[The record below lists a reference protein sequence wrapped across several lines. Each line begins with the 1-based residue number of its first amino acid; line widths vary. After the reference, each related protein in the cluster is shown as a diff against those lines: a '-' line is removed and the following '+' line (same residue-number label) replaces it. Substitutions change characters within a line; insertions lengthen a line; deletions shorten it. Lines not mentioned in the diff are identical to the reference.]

1 MLTAMVDR
9 DHVDR
14 AHWDAAESGAEL
26 VSEGEYAEA
35 IAELSQVVSR
45 EPDNPYAL
53 FFLGAALFETGEP
66 SRALKA
72 YLEALKHR
80 PEYLGALIGAG
91 WALHALGRYKEALKV
106 GRQLLLKSKDD
117 SDGLYLLGLCHYA
130 LGDSAA
136 ALGYLNR
143 FLNTR
148 PEIEVAL
155 EVEGLIKVLRGEVQA
170 APNARALSDD
180 DDDE

>member
-1 MLTAMVDR
+1 MDR

-14 AHWDAAESGAEL
+14 AHWDSAEEGAEL
-26 VSEGEYAEA
+26 VSEGEYAAA
-35 IAELSQVVSR
+35 IAALGEVVSR

-53 FFLGAALFETGEP
+53 FFLGAALFETGELQ
-66 SRALKA
+66 RALKA

-80 PEYLGALIGAG
+80 PEYQGALIGAG

-106 GRQLLLKSKDD
+106 GRQLLLKVKEDP
-117 SDGLYLLGLCHYA
+117 DGLYLLGLCHYA
-130 LGDSAA
+130 MGDGAA

-143 FLNTR
+143 FINTR

-155 EVEGLIKVLRGEVQA
+155 EVEGLIKVLRGELQA
-170 APNARALSDD
+170 MPGARPLPE
-180 DDDE
+180 DDEE

>member
-1 MLTAMVDR
+1 MDR

-14 AHWDAAESGAEL
+14 AHWDSAEEGAEL
-26 VSEGEYAEA
+26 VSEGEYAAA
-35 IAELSQVVSR
+35 ISALTQVVSR
-45 EPDNPYAL
+45 EPENPYAL
-53 FFLGAALFETGEP
+53 FFLGAALFESGEP
-66 SRALKA
+66 QRALKA

-80 PEYLGALIGAG
+80 PEYQGALIGAG

-106 GRQLLLKSKDD
+106 GRQLLLKVKDD
-117 SDGLYLLGLCHYA
+117 PDGLYLLGLCHYA
-130 LGDSAA
+130 MGDAAA
-136 ALGYLNR
+136 ALGYLTR

-170 APNARALSDD
+170 LNGQHLP
-180 DDDE
+180 DDDEE

>member
-1 MLTAMVDR
+1 MDR

-14 AHWDAAESGAEL
+14 AHWDSAEEGAEL
-26 VSEGEYAEA
+26 VSEGEYPAA
-35 IAELSQVVSR
+35 IAALSQVVTC

-53 FFLGAALFETGEP
+53 FFLGAALFETGELQ
-66 SRALKA
+66 RALKA

-106 GRQLLLKSKDD
+106 GHQLLAKVKEDP
-117 SDGLYLLGLCHYA
+117 DGLYLLGLCHYA
-130 LGDSAA
+130 VGDSAA

-148 PEIEVAL
+148 PELEVAT
-155 EVEGLIKVLRGEVQA
+155 EVGGLIKVLHGELSA
-170 APNARALSDD
+170 LPGAPSLSDD
-180 DDDE
+180 DQE